1 MITERQTVK
10 HEFFIVRKLK
20 IHQLFETQLG
30 HVDFWRILYLKWRY
44 KFLLLFLSLISDTS
58 VPN

>member
-30 HVDFWRILYLKWRY
+30 HVDFWRILNGAIN
-44 KFLLLFLSLISDTS
+44 FIIIS
-58 VPN
+58 VPNF